1 MSAKKSSQVKQK
13 TGKLVHMSFV
23 VSEDLRNTFKGKV
36 STQGKKMQEVLE
48 ELMREYIKRS

>member
-23 VSEDLRNTFKGKV
+23 VSEDLRNIFKGKV

-48 ELMREYIKRS
+48 ELMKEYIKK